1 LIDKEV
7 VVIGAGLAGS
17 EAAWQLANSGVSVKL
32 VEMRPFK
39 STPAHHTGAF
49 AELVCSNSFGA
60 LSPDRASGLFDK
72 IIIAIA
78 KSETKNPLFSLE
90 DRIKLANTI
99 YKDNDKV
106 DVIGFPRQLTVD
118 VAKEHNACA
127 IIRGLRAVSDFEYE
141 FQLATMNRSLAPDI
155 ESIFLTPKESL
166 IYVSSSLIKEIC
178 DLKGDISKFVH
189 PSVEQALKAKL
200 DS

>member
-1 LIDKEV
+1 MKVAIYP
-7 VVIGAGLAGS
+7 GS
-17 EAAWQLANSGVSVKL
+17 FD
-32 VEMRPFK
+32 PI
-39 STPAHHTGAF
+39 T
-49 AELVCSNSFGA
+49 FGHMDII
-60 LSPDRASGLFDK
+60 DRASGLFDK

-141 FQLATMNRSLAPDI
+141 FQIANINRSQNEKI
-155 ESIFLTPKESL
+155 EILEKRYMSVLE
-166 IYVSSSLIKEIC
+166 LIKLMHCSDKYPQFNNSI
-178 DLKGDISKFVH
+178 ITN
-189 PSVEQALKAKL
+189 
-200 DS
+200 

>member
-1 LIDKEV
+1 MRVAIYP
-7 VVIGAGLAGS
+7 GS
-17 EAAWQLANSGVSVKL
+17 FDPITYGH
-32 VEMRPFK
+32 MDII
-39 STPAHHTGAF
+39 
-49 AELVCSNSFGA
+49 
-60 LSPDRASGLFDK
+60 DRASGLFDK
-72 IIIAIA
+72 IIIAVA
-78 KSETKNPLFSLE
+78 KSEAKKPLFTLE
-90 DRIKLANTI
+90 DRMKLAKTI
-99 YKDNDKV
+99 YGDNDKV
-106 DVIGFPRQLTVD
+106 DVVGFPRQLTVD
-118 VAKEHNACA
+118 VAKEQSACA

-200 DS
+200 GS

>member
-1 LIDKEV
+1 MKVAIYP
-7 VVIGAGLAGS
+7 GS
-17 EAAWQLANSGVSVKL
+17 FD
-32 VEMRPFK
+32 PI
-39 STPAHHTGAF
+39 T
-49 AELVCSNSFGA
+49 FGHMDII
-60 LSPDRASGLFDK
+60 DRACGLFDK
-72 IIIAIA
+72 VIVAVA
-78 KSETKNPLFSLE
+78 KSEAKNTLFSLE
-90 DRIKLANTI
+90 DRVKLAKTI
-99 YKDNDKV
+99 YEDNPKV
-106 DVIGFPRQLTVD
+106 EIVDFPRQLTVD
-118 VAKEHNACA
+118 VAKDQGACA

-200 DS
+200 GS

>member
-1 LIDKEV
+1 MKFMKVAIYP
-7 VVIGAGLAGS
+7 GS
-17 EAAWQLANSGVSVKL
+17 FDPITLGH
-32 VEMRPFK
+32 MDII
-39 STPAHHTGAF
+39 
-49 AELVCSNSFGA
+49 
-60 LSPDRASGLFDK
+60 DRACSLFDK

-78 KSETKNPLFSLE
+78 KSDTKDPLFSLE
-90 DRIKLANTI
+90 DRLKLAKTI
-99 YKDNDKV
+99 YKDNPQV
-106 DVIGFPRQLTVD
+106 EVIGFPRQLTVD
-118 VAKEHNACA
+118 VAKEYNACA

-178 DLKGDISKFVH
+178 DLKGDISKFVD
-189 PSVEQALKAKL
+189 PVVEQALKAKL

>member
-1 LIDKEV
+1 MKFMKVAIYP
-7 VVIGAGLAGS
+7 GS
-17 EAAWQLANSGVSVKL
+17 FDPITLGH
-32 VEMRPFK
+32 MDII
-39 STPAHHTGAF
+39 
-49 AELVCSNSFGA
+49 
-60 LSPDRASGLFDK
+60 DRACNLFEK

-78 KSETKNPLFSLE
+78 KSDTKNPLFSLE
-90 DRIKLANTI
+90 DRLKLAKTI
-99 YKDNDKV
+99 YKDNSQV
-106 DVIGFPRQLTVD
+106 EVIGFPRQLTVD
-118 VAKEHNACA
+118 VAKEYNACA

-178 DLKGDISKFVH
+178 DLKGDISKFVD
-189 PSVEQALKAKL
+189 PVVEQALKAKL

>member
-1 LIDKEV
+1 MKVAIYP
-7 VVIGAGLAGS
+7 GS
-17 EAAWQLANSGVSVKL
+17 FD
-32 VEMRPFK
+32 PI
-39 STPAHHTGAF
+39 T
-49 AELVCSNSFGA
+49 FGHMDII
-60 LSPDRASGLFDK
+60 DRASGLFDK

-99 YKDNDKV
+99 YKDNVKV

-118 VAKEHNACA
+118 VAKEHDACA

-141 FQLATMNRSLAPDI
+141 VQLATMNRSLAPDI
-155 ESIFLTPKESL
+155 ESIFLTPNESL

>member
-1 LIDKEV
+1 MKVAIYP
-7 VVIGAGLAGS
+7 GS
-17 EAAWQLANSGVSVKL
+17 FD
-32 VEMRPFK
+32 PI
-39 STPAHHTGAF
+39 T
-49 AELVCSNSFGA
+49 FGHMDII
-60 LSPDRASGLFDK
+60 DRASGLFDK

-141 FQLATMNRSLAPDI
+141 FQLAGMNRKLNNNI
-155 ESIFLTPKESL
+155 ETIFLMSDVENQ
-166 IYVSSSLIKEIC
+166 IISSRFVKEIAE
-178 DLKGDISKFVH
+178 LKGNLKKFTTK
-189 PSVEQALKAKL
+189 STIKSLNKKYNN
-200 DS
+200 D

>member
-1 LIDKEV
+1 MKVAIYP
-7 VVIGAGLAGS
+7 GS
-17 EAAWQLANSGVSVKL
+17 FD
-32 VEMRPFK
+32 PI
-39 STPAHHTGAF
+39 T
-49 AELVCSNSFGA
+49 FGHMDII
-60 LSPDRASGLFDK
+60 DRASGLFDK

-99 YKDNDKV
+99 YKDNVKV